1 MASGYHYKSKAE
13 ERRDNAVGKAIY
25 IGRDYMEGRISIAIV
40 ERYLNQEDH
49 GGLTRAEVHKYIRQG
64 IKIAEDEGKAKESRK
79 QPI

>member
-25 IGRDYMEGRISIAIV
+25 IGRDYVEGRISIAIV